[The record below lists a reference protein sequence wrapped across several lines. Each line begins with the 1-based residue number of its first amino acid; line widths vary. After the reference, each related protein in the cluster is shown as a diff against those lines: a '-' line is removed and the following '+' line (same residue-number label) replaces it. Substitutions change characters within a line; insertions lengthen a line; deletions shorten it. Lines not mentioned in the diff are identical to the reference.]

1 MHIQVHIQFSFHS
14 LENVITDHIPCQNAG
29 PGRLGGEVYMPAAP
43 LVFGEKTERNLT
55 FYQGRAHDDRE
66 GTLIGRSADTVWSHQ
81 GYHGYSTY
89 TQRAFQSLEVQ
100 LRK

>member
-14 LENVITDHIPCQNAG
+14 LQNVITDHIPCQYAG

-55 FYQGRAHDDRE
+55 LYQRRAQDDPGRAV
-66 GTLIGRSADTVWSHQ
+66 IGWLADNVW
-81 GYHGYSTY
+81 
-89 TQRAFQSLEVQ
+89 R
-100 LRK
+100 